1 MTFLAPANSSLSISD
16 SDDLEIIHQAASEF
30 NNRTGGCVKWVERG
44 AETDYV
50 AIKSDN
56 SGCWSMVGQVSGRQE
71 LNLQSPGC
79 VWSGGST
86 VQHEMLHALGTWHEQ
101 SRPDR

>member
-56 SGCWSMVGQVSGRQE
+56 SGCWSYVGRISGRQY
-71 LNLQSPGC
+71 LNLQTPGC
-79 VWSGGST
+79 VYTGI
-86 VQHEMLHALGTWHEQ
+86 VQHEMLHALGTWHEH